1 MSLISDALRTKQR
14 EASARSVGEAQPLLD
29 GFFPYA
35 SADAKRPR
43 RQLMPI
49 LVVGGVGAALLAVTA
64 FLIFS
69 KPEKATPTVKR
80 PPIVLPP
87 PVTVAQVPAPAD
99 SATSATDTPVADP
112 ASGEGPRQN
121 VASEQRRPVVG
132 TPAPVSDGRAA
143 STVAA
148 SETPVRVQADAPV
161 ASNASIP
168 RAPATRT
175 AATATTVDYEAQAT
189 LAFNAGDLAGAR
201 EKFQLA
207 TRYAPTAR
215 AWTNYGV
222 TLQRLGDNAGAAS
235 AYQAAIG
242 IDANYLEAWLYQGRL
257 ASDLGDIDRAIP
269 LFQRA
274 RAINPRHADVNIEL
288 ARLAYDAKNWSE
300 SRRFAEEATRSDPA
314 NARGH
319 WYVAVAS
326 DQMRDPDA
334 ALRAYTAYLQAVGGA
349 ERGHEQFVGY
359 ARERIALLRSKP

>member
-14 EASARSVGEAQPLLD
+14 EANARSVGEAQPLLD
-29 GFFPYA
+29 GFFPYV
-35 SADAKRPR
+35 SGDPKRPR
-43 RQLMPI
+43 RRLMPI
-49 LVVGGVGAALLAVTA
+49 LVVGGIGAALLAVAA
-64 FLIFS
+64 FLVFS
-69 KPEKATPTVKR
+69 KPEKVTPTVKR

-87 PVTVAQVPAPAD
+87 PVTVAQAPAPAD
-99 SATSATDTPVADP
+99 STTSPTDAQVENP

-121 VASEQRRPVVG
+121 VASESRRPARG
-132 TPAPVSDGRAA
+132 TPAPVSDGRTP

-148 SETPVRVQADAPV
+148 AEVPARSQANAPV
-161 ASNASIP
+161 SSSASIP
-168 RAPATRT
+168 RAPATRS
-175 AATATTVDYEAQAT
+175 AGTATTVDYEAQAT
-189 LAFNAGDLAGAR
+189 LAFNAGDLTSAR

-257 ASDLGDIDRAIP
+257 ASDMGDVGRAIP

-288 ARLAYDAKNWSE
+288 SRLEYDAKNWSE

-334 ALRAYTAYLQAVGGA
+334 ALRAYTAYLQAVVGA
-349 ERGHEQFVGY
+349 ERGQEQFVGY
-359 ARERIALLRSKP
+359 ARERIALLRGKP